1 MEMKAVKSVSKE
13 QAKATAMR
21 VVEKTLSCR
30 VLNLRYLGGGSF
42 GFVWCAEI
50 DKAPHT
56 VVVKACRTEGM
67 CLREAQDLK
76 ILRAH
81 CPIPV
86 PQVYFTA
93 LADADTPLD
102 FIGMEHMHGSDCFT
116 TFSFLLLSDTKKM
129 AFAEELTAAMH
140 ALHSVTNDRFGL
152 VGDPQYADWFS
163 FYKPFAADILDT
175 ARKLCAEKK
184 LESRVVTAM
193 ERAWDAFDFI
203 FSEPVP
209 AASLIHGDLNVMN
222 VLADKN
228 LKPTAI
234 IDPLESRWADK
245 EYDLFQLRNLT
256 GDRFSLYETYK
267 KNYPVSEKVDLKTAF
282 YGLYHE
288 VYAYISSGTKV
299 NLILM
304 PLIRRMH
311 QELKKAGY

>member
-1 MEMKAVKSVSKE
+1 
-13 QAKATAMR
+13 
-21 VVEKTLSCR
+21 
-30 VLNLRYLGGGSF
+30 
-42 GFVWCAEI
+42 
-50 DKAPHT
+50 
-56 VVVKACRTEGM
+56 
-67 CLREAQDLK
+67 
-76 ILRAH
+76 
-81 CPIPV
+81 
-86 PQVYFTA
+86 
-93 LADADTPLD
+93 
-102 FIGMEHMHGSDCFT
+102 
-116 TFSFLLLSDTKKM
+116 
-129 AFAEELTAAMH
+129 
-140 ALHSVTNDRFGL
+140 
-152 VGDPQYADWFS
+152 
-163 FYKPFAADILDT
+163 
-175 ARKLCAEKK
+175 
-184 LESRVVTAM
+184 M

-288 VYAYISSGTKV
+288 VYAYISSETKV